1 MRDTLSLGSGSMCN
15 IRVIFPIL
23 WPVNILLQR
32 SLERQRECQMMRP
45 KGIPNA
51 I

>member
-1 MRDTLSLGSGSMCN
+1 MCN

-23 WPVNILLQR
+23 WPSNLLLRR
-32 SLERQRECQMMRP
+32 SLERRRECQMMRP